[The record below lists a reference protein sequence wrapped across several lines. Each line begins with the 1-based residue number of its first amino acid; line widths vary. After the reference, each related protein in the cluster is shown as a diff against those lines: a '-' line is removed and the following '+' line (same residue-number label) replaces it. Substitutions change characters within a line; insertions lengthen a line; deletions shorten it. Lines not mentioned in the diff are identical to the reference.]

1 MIHILTHSHIQKIS
15 FLVFSFSLLL
25 SIIGCNNPGSNTSSN
40 PERAIY
46 HWKTTFN
53 PTPWELQFLKD
64 HHITRLYLHLF
75 DVVPNETKTDVVPA
89 ATLRFLQ
96 QPPDGIEIVP
106 TVYVSREAIEH
117 VNYGGYG
124 LAERIYD
131 RVSAMMRCQGIGFRE
146 LQLDCDGSADAYY
159 TANSI
164 TRYLYERAH
173 QDSIALSVTVRL
185 SQLRDINLLPKCD
198 RYMLM
203 LYNTG
208 ALQSK
213 STRNSILDFKDV
225 TPYLQF
231 LTTPWL
237 DTLEAHGKRLDC
249 AYPLYGWGVAF
260 HPNGQFSHLVPSSQ
274 LPAQGSDTLRI
285 EWGEMSDIR
294 QVQKAI
300 NAKMRHRHHHS
311 TVLYHLD
318 SASLAHY
325 TFDEVESILSR

>member
-1 MIHILTHSHIQKIS
+1 MTHSHIQKIS

-25 SIIGCNNPGSNTSSN
+25 SIIGCNNPGSNTPSH

-53 PTPWELQFLKD
+53 PTPWELQFLND

-96 QPPDGIEIVP
+96 QPPEGIDIGP

-117 VNYGGYG
+117 VEYTSY

-185 SQLRDINLLPKCD
+185 SQLRDISQLPKCD

-208 ALQSK
+208 ALQRK
-213 STRNSILDFKDV
+213 STRNSILDYKEV

-237 DTLEAHGKRLDC
+237 DTLEAHGMRLDF

-260 HPNGQFSHLVPSSQ
+260 HPGGQFAHLVPSSQ
-274 LPAQGSDTLRI
+274 LPAQGNDTLRI

-294 QVQKAI
+294 QVQKAV

-325 TFDEVESILSR
+325 TFEEVESILSR

>member
-1 MIHILTHSHIQKIS
+1 MTHSHIQKIS

-25 SIIGCNNPGSNTSSN
+25 SIIGCNTPGSNTPSH

-53 PTPWELQFLKD
+53 PTPWELQFLND

-75 DVVPNETKTDVVPA
+75 DVVPNETKTAVVPA

-96 QPPDGIEIVP
+96 QPPEGIEIVP

-117 VNYGGYG
+117 VEYTSY

-185 SQLRDINLLPKCD
+185 SQLRDISQLPKCD

-208 ALQSK
+208 ALQRK
-213 STRNSILDFKDV
+213 STRNSILDYKDV

-237 DTLEAHGKRLDC
+237 DTLEAHGMRLDY

-260 HPNGQFSHLVPSSQ
+260 HPGGQFAHMVPPSQ
-274 LPAQGSDTLRI
+274 LPAQGNDTLRI

-294 QVQKAI
+294 QVQKAV

-325 TFDEVESILSR
+325 TFEEVESILSR

>member
-1 MIHILTHSHIQKIS
+1 MTHSHIQKIS

-25 SIIGCNNPGSNTSSN
+25 SIIGCNTPGSNTPSH

-53 PTPWELQFLKD
+53 PTPWELQFLND

-96 QPPDGIEIVP
+96 QPPEGIEIVP

-117 VNYGGYG
+117 VEYTSY

-185 SQLRDINLLPKCD
+185 SQLRDISQLPKCD

-208 ALQSK
+208 ALQRK
-213 STRNSILDFKDV
+213 STRNSILDYKDV

-237 DTLEAHGKRLDC
+237 DTLEAHGMRLDY

-260 HPNGQFSHLVPSSQ
+260 HPGGQFAQLVPSSQ
-274 LPAQGSDTLRI
+274 LPAQGNDTLRI

-294 QVQKAI
+294 QVQKAV

-325 TFDEVESILSR
+325 TFEEVESILSR

>member
-1 MIHILTHSHIQKIS
+1 MTHSHIQKIT
-15 FLVFSFSLLL
+15 FLVISFSLLL
-25 SIIGCNNPGSNTSSN
+25 SIIGCSTPGSNTPSN
-40 PERAIY
+40 SERAIY

-53 PTPWELQFLKD
+53 PTPWELQFLND

-96 QPPDGIEIVP
+96 QPPEGIEIVP

-117 VNYGGYG
+117 VEYTSY
-124 LAERIYD
+124 LAEHVYD
-131 RVSAMMRCQGIGFRE
+131 RVSAMMRCQGIGYRE

-185 SQLRDINLLPKCD
+185 SQLRDISQLPKCD

-203 LYNTG
+203 FYNTG
-208 ALQSK
+208 ALQRK
-213 STRNSILDFKDV
+213 SIRNSILDYKDV

-237 DTLEAHGKRLDC
+237 DTLEAHGMRLDY

-260 HPNGQFSHLVPSSQ
+260 HPGGQFAHLVPSSQ
-274 LPAQGSDTLRI
+274 LPAQGNDTLRI
-285 EWGEMSDIR
+285 EWGEISVIR
-294 QVQKAI
+294 QVQKAV

-325 TFDEVESILSR
+325 TFEEVESILSR

>member
-1 MIHILTHSHIQKIS
+1 MTHSHIQKIS

-25 SIIGCNNPGSNTSSN
+25 SIIGCSTPGSNAPSN

-53 PTPWELQFLKD
+53 PTPWELQFLND

-75 DVVPNETKTDVVPA
+75 DVVPNETKTAVVPA

-96 QPPDGIEIVP
+96 QPPEGIEIVP

-117 VNYGGYG
+117 VEYTSY

-185 SQLRDINLLPKCD
+185 SQLRDISQLPKCD

-203 LYNTG
+203 FYNTG
-208 ALQSK
+208 ALQRK
-213 STRNSILDFKDV
+213 STRNSILDYKDV

-237 DTLEAHGKRLDC
+237 DTLEAHGMRLDF

-260 HPNGQFSHLVPSSQ
+260 HPGGQFAHLVPSSQ
-274 LPAQGSDTLRI
+274 LPAQGNDTLRI
-285 EWGEMSDIR
+285 EWGEISVIR
-294 QVQKAI
+294 QVQKAV

-325 TFDEVESILSR
+325 TFEEVESILSR

>member
-1 MIHILTHSHIQKIS
+1 MTHSHIQKIS

-25 SIIGCNNPGSNTSSN
+25 SIIGCSNPGSNTPSH

-53 PTPWELQFLKD
+53 PTPWELQFLQD

-96 QPPDGIEIVP
+96 QPPEGIEIVP

-117 VNYGGYG
+117 VEYTSY

-185 SQLRDINLLPKCD
+185 SQLRDISQLPKCD

-208 ALQSK
+208 ALQRK
-213 STRNSILDFKDV
+213 STRNSILDYKDV

-237 DTLEAHGKRLDC
+237 DTLEAHGMRLDY

-260 HPNGQFSHLVPSSQ
+260 HPGGQFAHLVPSSQ
-274 LPAQGSDTLRI
+274 LPAQGNDTLRI

-294 QVQKAI
+294 QVQKAV

-325 TFDEVESILSR
+325 TFEEVESILSR

>member
-1 MIHILTHSHIQKIS
+1 MKRHSFFSILACCIL
-15 FLVFSFSLLL
+15 FA
-25 SIIGCNNPGSNTSSN
+25 IIGCNNPSGNTPSN

-75 DVVPNETKTDVVPA
+75 DVVPNETKTNVVPA

-106 TVYVSREAIEH
+106 TVYVSREAIDH
-117 VNYGGYG
+117 VDYTSY

-159 TANSI
+159 TADLI
-164 TRYLYERAH
+164 THYLYERAH
-173 QDSIALSVTVRL
+173 HDSIALSVTVRL
-185 SQLRDINLLPKCD
+185 SQLRDISQLPKCD

-208 ALQSK
+208 ALQRK
-213 STRNSILDFKDV
+213 STRNSILDYKDV

-231 LTTPWL
+231 LTTSWL
-237 DTLEAHGKRLDC
+237 DTLEAHGMRLDC

-260 HPNGQFSHLVPSSQ
+260 YPGGQFAHLVPSSQ
-274 LPAQGSDTLRI
+274 LPAQGNDTLSI

-294 QVQKAI
+294 QVQKAV

-311 TVLYHLD
+311 TVLYQLD

-325 TFDEVESILSR
+325 TFEEVESILSR

>member
-1 MIHILTHSHIQKIS
+1 MKRHS
-15 FLVFSFSLLL
+15 LL
-25 SIIGCNNPGSNTSSN
+25 SILACCILFAIIGCSTPVGNNSSNT
-40 PERAIY
+40 ERAIY

-96 QPPDGIEIVP
+96 QPPEGIEIVP

-117 VNYGGYG
+117 VEYASYV
-124 LAERIYD
+124 AERIYD

-208 ALQSK
+208 TLQSK
-213 STRNSILDFKDV
+213 STRNTILDK
-225 TPYLQF
+225 
-231 LTTPWL
+231 
-237 DTLEAHGKRLDC
+237 
-249 AYPLYGWGVAF
+249 
-260 HPNGQFSHLVPSSQ
+260 
-274 LPAQGSDTLRI
+274 
-285 EWGEMSDIR
+285 
-294 QVQKAI
+294 
-300 NAKMRHRHHHS
+300 
-311 TVLYHLD
+311 
-318 SASLAHY
+318 
-325 TFDEVESILSR
+325 